1 MDSLAS
7 ETAEAAVDPWL
18 RILYLGDV
26 VGEPGRRAVRRC
38 LPQLKQRLAVDF
50 IVLNGENSAG
60 GRGITPKLAI
70 DFLRM
75 GVAVITSGDHIW
87 DQREIVDYIATEP
100 RLLRPLNYP
109 AEAPG
114 AGSIVLQTAKG
125 PVAVMQALGRT
136 FINPPLDN
144 PFTLAEAEVER
155 LRLETP
161 VILVDFHAEATSEK
175 VGMGRWL
182 DGRVSAVIG
191 SHTHVQTA
199 DEQILPGGTAV
210 LTDAGMCG
218 PCESII
224 GSRIDPVLQRF
235 RNGMPTRFGVGGG
248 DALVCGALVEVDPAD
263 GRARRIERVR
273 ERVAEA
279 DL

>member
-1 MDSLAS
+1 VASLES
-7 ETAEAAVDPWL
+7 KTAGATAGNLL

-38 LPQLKQRLAVDF
+38 LPLLRERLAADF
-50 IVLNGENSAG
+50 VVVNGENAAG

-87 DQREIVDYIATEP
+87 DQREIADYIATEP

-109 AEAPG
+109 AETPG
-114 AGSIVLQTAKG
+114 AGSIVLDTAKG
-125 PVAVMQALGRT
+125 PVAVMQVMGRT
-136 FINPPLDN
+136 FMNPPLDN
-144 PFTLAEAEVER
+144 PFTLAAAEADR
-155 LRLETP
+155 LRGETP
-161 VILVDFHAEATSEK
+161 VILLDFHAEATSEK

-182 DGRVSAVIG
+182 DGRVSAVLG

-199 DEQILPGGTAV
+199 DEDILPGGTAV

-224 GSRIDPVLQRF
+224 GSRIEPVLQRF
-235 RNGMPTRFGVGGG
+235 RNGMPTRYGVGGG
-248 DALVCGALVEVDPAD
+248 DALVCGALVEIDPAD
-263 GRARRIERVR
+263 GRAWRIERVR
-273 ERVAEA
+273 ERVPAA

>member
-1 MDSLAS
+1 MAPL
-7 ETAEAAVDPWL
+7 ETESAGTPADHLL
-18 RILYLGDV
+18 RILHLGDV

-38 LPQLKQRLAVDF
+38 LPLLKERLAVDF
-50 IVLNGENSAG
+50 IVVNGENAAG
-60 GRGITPKLAI
+60 GRGITPKIAI

-87 DQREIVDYIATEP
+87 DQREIVEYIATEP

-114 AGSIVLQTAKG
+114 AGSVLLDTAKG
-125 PVAVMQALGRT
+125 PVAVMQVMGRT
-136 FINPPLDN
+136 FMNPPLDN
-144 PFTLAEAEVER
+144 PFVMAAAEAER
-155 LRLETP
+155 LRAETP
-161 VILVDFHAEATSEK
+161 VILLDFHAEATSEK

-199 DEQILPGGTAV
+199 DEDILPGGTAV

-224 GSRIDPVLQRF
+224 GSRIEPVLQRL
-235 RNGMPTRFGVGGG
+235 RNAMPTRFGVGGG
-248 DALVCGALVEVDPAD
+248 DALVCGALVEIDPGD

-273 ERVAEA
+273 ERVAEG